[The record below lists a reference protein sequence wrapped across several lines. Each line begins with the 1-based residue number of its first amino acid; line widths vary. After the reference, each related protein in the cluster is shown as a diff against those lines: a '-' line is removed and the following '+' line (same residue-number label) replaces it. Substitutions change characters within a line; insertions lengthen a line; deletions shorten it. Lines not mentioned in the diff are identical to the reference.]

1 MDGHR
6 GGDFMGFVAGTPARR
21 HVRGPDR
28 HLRLAAS
35 ERRKHF
41 RADGPRS
48 KMCNGC
54 QIAALTAVALLL
66 AGGLVGTVLLLH
78 WEREADEVSG
88 WVPYGA
94 DLIWRRVWFRERL
107 AEEAWYFRLI
117 LGVLR
122 QHAPARKIAL

>member
-1 MDGHR
+1 MDGR
-6 GGDFMGFVAGTPARR
+6 RSGDFMGFVAGTPARR

-78 WEREADEVSG
+78 WEREADEVSS

-122 QHAPARKIAL
+122 QHVPARKIAL